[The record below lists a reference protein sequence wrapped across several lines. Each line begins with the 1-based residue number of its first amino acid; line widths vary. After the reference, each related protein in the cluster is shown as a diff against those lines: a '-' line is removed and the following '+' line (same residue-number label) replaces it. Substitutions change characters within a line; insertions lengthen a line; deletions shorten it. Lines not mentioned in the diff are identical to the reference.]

1 MKSPLARTVLIP
13 SGLTAAESATYGG
26 MHKQISVLEISG
38 SETATL
44 IILNEQM
51 ENVMKKVYPL
61 KDSSVSRKVLFN
73 WLKKKQINTVV
84 DVLLS
89 Y

>member
-1 MKSPLARTVLIP
+1 
-13 SGLTAAESATYGG
+13 
-26 MHKQISVLEISG
+26 MHKKISVSETSG

-51 ENVMKKVYPL
+51 ENIMKTAYPL
-61 KDSSVSRKVLFN
+61 KDSSVSKKVLFN
-73 WLKKKQINTVV
+73 WLKNKQINTVV

>member
-1 MKSPLARTVLIP
+1 MKPSLAKTVLIP
-13 SGLTAAESATYGG
+13 SGLTPAESATYWA
-26 MHKQISVLEISG
+26 MHKKISVSETSG

-51 ENVMKKVYPL
+51 ENIMKTAYPL
-61 KDSSVSRKVLFN
+61 KDSSVSKKVLFN
-73 WLKKKQINTVV
+73 WLKNKQINTVV

>member
-1 MKSPLARTVLIP
+1 MSET
-13 SGLTAAESATYGG
+13 SS
-26 MHKQISVLEISG
+26 

-51 ENVMKKVYPL
+51 ENIMKTAYPL
-61 KDSSVSRKVLFN
+61 KDSSVAKKVLFN
-73 WLKKKQINTVV
+73 WLKNKQINTVV